1 MRINNADYIEYL
13 LLRIALWWLKPF
25 CTPETRKGLSLR
37 LTHTE
42 QQALHS
48 VLALCKQ
55 LQNDFTEIPMFDL
68 GSGRRTTTLDTGTFA
83 KPQTRSIS
91 DFLKKASVR
100 HAWGVLLFRL
110 TRVKQPERV
119 LELGT
124 NLGVSGAYILQA
136 LKLNV
141 APNNKQLITIEGSP
155 HLSERA
161 EEHLSAQASNVN
173 TRVVTG
179 AFQSVLPTILAEND
193 LFDLVFLD
201 GHHEFEATLR
211 YFELIAPHLRSGA
224 WVVFDDLEPWSPTVR
239 KAFREI
245 QKRYPQ
251 APITDLLKM
260 GILVWP

>member
-1 MRINNADYIEYL
+1 M
-13 LLRIALWWLKPF
+13 
-25 CTPETRKGLSLR
+25 GLSLR

-42 QQALHS
+42 KQALHP
-48 VLALCKQ
+48 VLALRKQ

-68 GSGRRTTTLDTGTFA
+68 GSGRRTTTLDTGIFT

-91 DFLKKASVR
+91 DFLKKASIR
-100 HAWGVLLFRL
+100 HGWGVLLFRL
-110 TRVKQPERV
+110 TRTKQPESV

-136 LKLNV
+136 LKLNIV
-141 APNNKQLITIEGSP
+141 PNKKQFITIEGSP

-161 EEHLSAQASNVN
+161 TEHLSAQDPNIT

-179 AFQSVLPTILAEND
+179 AFQDVLPVILPESGP
-193 LFDLVFLD
+193 FDLVFLD